1 MLKKLLFL
9 FILACGLFYVYQKN
23 QLEEPAAPV
32 RPRVVDDS
40 GLQALKQALPSV
52 IFEKDI
58 QPVIEKNKESGL
70 TPAQI
75 DALVEKLDTI
85 AEALGGKTASA
96 VQDALKTTVP
106 EIFPRKNLMERT
118 VDAAG
123 SLAEDAADTL
133 KDQAPTLKRTA
144 IELLQGL
151 TTLFSRFLGAVAE
164 LFAS

>member
-1 MLKKLLFL
+1 MLKKMLFL

-23 QLEEPAAPV
+23 QVEEPAESE

-40 GLQALKQALPSV
+40 GLEALKQALPPV

-58 QPVIEKNKESGL
+58 QPVIEKNKEGGL

-75 DALVEKLDTI
+75 DALVDKLDTI

-96 VQDALKTTVP
+96 VQEALKTTVP

-118 VDAAG
+118 VDVAG

-133 KDQAPTLKRTA
+133 KDQAPALKHMA
-144 IELLQGL
+144 MELLQGL
-151 TTLFSRFLGAVAE
+151 TTLFSRLLGAAAE
-164 LFAS
+164 LVSN